1 MLHRINTFT
10 KNFNA
15 LTKECTSAKHYQLTN
30 KNQKDNFNKIIIIVK
45 LLVKLLITWKS
56 KTKKIKIQIYPA
68 LQMKILKKMKKIIFK
83 KNRKY
88 KKVTKMM
95 IMIMINKQN

>member
-10 KNFNA
+10 KNFNV
-15 LTKECTSAKHYQLTN
+15 LTKECTSAKHYKLIN
-30 KNQKDNFNKIIIIVK
+30 KNQKENFNKIIIIVK
-45 LLVKLLITWKS
+45 LLITCKS

-68 LQMKILKKMKKIIFK
+68 LQMKILKKKKKMIFK